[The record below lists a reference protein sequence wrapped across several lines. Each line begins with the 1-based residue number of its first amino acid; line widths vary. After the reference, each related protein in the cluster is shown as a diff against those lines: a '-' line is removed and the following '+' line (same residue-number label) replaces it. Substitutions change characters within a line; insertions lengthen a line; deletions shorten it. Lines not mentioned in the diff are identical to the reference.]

1 MKAGGNT
8 ARASG
13 WPGDLL
19 GPVSQLPEY
28 SRLWVAFSGG
38 LDSTLL
44 LQAASACHPSVTA
57 LHINHQLQPNHQQTE
72 QFCRDVCEQL
82 GVELSVARVD
92 VPVGA
97 RGAGGLEDAAR
108 TARYEVFHNT
118 LNPGD
123 MLLMAHH
130 ADDQAETVLFR
141 LLRGSGVSG
150 LAGMPKTRPLGKG
163 TLYRPWLGVSRDR
176 LEQVA
181 TKLGVRWV
189 EDPSNQSRQFDR
201 NYLRHSVLPGLKDR
215 WPGLLKRVAHSARSC
230 AESDQLNQR
239 LAELQWQTC
248 SDGGRLAIE
257 PFSALSVLERR
268 NLVRWWIQSEGF
280 PPPAFAGWDQVLAE
294 LLEAGEDREPE
305 LRGDGFSLRRYRG
318 HIYLV
323 PDNPPAPEPV
333 ALTPGSPVRWPG
345 WLLSLEAVAPAEQQ
359 TTPPPIRV
367 STRQGGERVRLAP
380 GKPSRALKTWLQ
392 EQSVPPWE
400 RSVLPLVWRQTSE
413 GEELIG
419 IGDLWCSE
427 QYSGGAPATG
437 WRLIV
442 ERDCD

>member
-118 LNPGD
+118 LNQGD
-123 MLLMAHH
+123 ILLMAHH

-248 SDGGRLAIE
+248 SDSGRLVIE
-257 PFSALSVLERR
+257 PFSALSAPERR
-268 NLVRWWIQSEGF
+268 NLVRWWIQREGF
-280 PPPAFAGWDQVLAE
+280 PPPALANWDQVLAE
-294 LLEAGEDREPE
+294 LLDGQTAGLVRLENHQPKLPFFR
-305 LRGDGFSLRRYRG
+305 LRRYRG
-318 HIYLV
+318 SSFAHVCLQTLIMSKHYPTPTFKTRWAS
-323 PDNPPAPEPV
+323 PDAYHFIPM
-333 ALTPGSPVRWPG
+333 
-345 WLLSLEAVAPAEQQ
+345 
-359 TTPPPIRV
+359 
-367 STRQGGERVRLAP
+367 
-380 GKPSRALKTWLQ
+380 
-392 EQSVPPWE
+392 
-400 RSVLPLVWRQTSE
+400 
-413 GEELIG
+413 
-419 IGDLWCSE
+419 
-427 QYSGGAPATG
+427 
-437 WRLIV
+437 
-442 ERDCD
+442 